1 MSSSSANID
10 VTFSEAVSG
19 VDVND
24 LVLTGTGAAA
34 AVKGTPANVGGN
46 TWRFAVSNLQNGPV
60 NVSLAPDANDIED
73 AAGNDLA
80 PASWSFTVSILR
92 PTSRPCWLQLTI

>member
-1 MSSSSANID
+1 MSSSSTNID

-19 VDVND
+19 VDIND

-34 AVKGTPANVGGN
+34 AVKSTPTNIGGN
-46 TWRFAVSNLQNGPV
+46 TWRFAVSNLQNGTV

-80 PASWSFTVSILR
+80 AVELELHGQHHLIQSAAR
-92 PTSRPCWLQLTI
+92 AGGH